1 MVREPLM
8 SGFPP
13 AAESR
18 VTLANWQDPPYN
30 RWSFQHLR
38 ELIPTQRISR
48 GPGPW
53 RDLAQKGAS
62 PALDDIAVYRLAGHT
77 STFAEVIAETWTDAV
92 LVLHDGQMVLEQYLN
107 GMTEETPHL
116 LMSVTKS
123 VVGCIKGVLVEQG
136 LLDPEKQASTYVPE
150 IVGSGYD
157 GATVRDLLNMRTG
170 VTFREE
176 YTNQDAE
183 VRVME
188 RYMGWRPGEER
199 DGLRGMYFYLT
210 KLGTDTD
217 HGGPFVYRSA
227 DTDMLGWVCERAATA
242 RMADL
247 ISLLIWQPLGAEF
260 DAEITCDGVGSAI
273 HDGGMSAR
281 VRDLA
286 RFGQLLL
293 DDGFVHDTSVVP
305 ERWLHQARALDPDI
319 RGAFAASNS
328 ESVLTG
334 GWYRNQFWFVPGQ
347 LGDLQLCLGIHGQM
361 VLVDRATRTV
371 SVKMSSWPSA
381 QDTAALIDT
390 IRAFVAAG
398 RHLAGFTGSADERS
412 VRGPIGIIEG
422 RERGRS

>member
-1 MVREPLM
+1 M

-13 AAESR
+13 PAESR

-48 GPGPW
+48 GSGAR
-53 RDLAQKGAS
+53 RDLAQRSAT
-62 PALDDIAVYRLAGHT
+62 PVLDNITVYRLAGHA

-92 LVLHDGQMVLEQYLN
+92 VVLHDGQIAFEQYHKE
-107 GMTEETPHL
+107 MTEETPHL

-123 VVGCIKGVLVEQG
+123 VVGCIAGILVEQG
-136 LLDPEKQASTYVPE
+136 LLDPGEQARSYVPE

-157 GATVRDLLNMRTG
+157 GATVRHLLNMRTG
-170 VTFREE
+170 VEFREE
-176 YTNQDAE
+176 YTNHDAE

-188 RYMGWRPGEER
+188 RYMGWRPGEDHDEA
-199 DGLRGMYFYLT
+199 GGMYFYLT

-227 DTDMLGWVCERAATA
+227 DTDMLGWVCERAAGA

-247 ISLLIWQPLGAEF
+247 ISLLIWQPMGAEF

-281 VRDLA
+281 ARDVA
-286 RFGQLLL
+286 RFGQLVLE
-293 DDGFVHDTSVVP
+293 DGYVRDTSIVP
-305 ERWLHQARALDPDI
+305 ERWLREARALDPDI
-319 RGAFAASNS
+319 RGAFAASDS
-328 ESVLTG
+328 EPVLTG
-334 GWYRNQFWFVPGQ
+334 GWYRNQFWFVPGP

-361 VLVDRATRTV
+361 VLLDRATRTV
-371 SVKMSSWPSA
+371 SVKLSSWPHPQDSA
-381 QDTAALIDT
+381 VLIDT

-398 RHLAGFTGSADERS
+398 RHLAGLTGPADARS
-412 VRGPIGIIEG
+412 VRGPIGLVEG

>member
-8 SGFPP
+8 SGSPP
-13 AAESR
+13 PAESR

-48 GPGPW
+48 GAGHS
-53 RDLAQKGAS
+53 RALAQHGAS
-62 PALDDIAVYRLAGHT
+62 PVLDDITVYRLSGHT

-92 LVLHDGQMVLEQYLN
+92 VVLHDGQIAFELYSN

-123 VVGCIKGVLVEQG
+123 VVGCIAGVLVEQG
-136 LLDPEKQASTYVPE
+136 LLDTDKQASSYVPE

-157 GATVRDLLNMRTG
+157 GATVRQLLNMRTG
-170 VTFREE
+170 VAFREE
-176 YTNQDAE
+176 YTNHDAE

-188 RYMGWRPGEER
+188 RYMGWRPDEEH
-199 DGLRGMYFYLT
+199 DGTRGMYYYLT
-210 KLGTDTD
+210 RLGTDND

-227 DTDMLGWVCERAATA
+227 DTDMLGWVCERAAGA

-247 ISLLIWQPLGAEF
+247 ISLLIWQPMGAEF
-260 DAEITCDGVGSAI
+260 NAEITCDSVGSAI

-281 VRDLA
+281 ARDLA
-286 RFGQLLL
+286 RFAQLLL
-293 DDGFVHDTSVVP
+293 DDGYVRGSSIVP
-305 ERWLHQARALDPDI
+305 ERWLHEARALDPDI
-319 RGAFAASNS
+319 RSAFAASDA

-334 GWYRNQFWFVPGQ
+334 GWYRSQFWFVPGP

-371 SVKMSSWPSA
+371 SVKLSSWPSA
-381 QDTAALIDT
+381 QDAEALIDT

-398 RHLAGFTGSADERS
+398 RHLAGLTGSTDARG
-412 VRGPIGIIEG
+412 VRGPIGLVEG
-422 RERGRS
+422 RER